1 MEQLS
6 EILKDLGLG
15 SVLSDSIKPTR
26 NYEKIST
33 NVYKPEFSRFKLV
46 MWFKDG
52 NTRYFYGYDNK
63 QTSSG
68 VHCDE
73 YESLMKLFRM
83 VHKFKGSYKNAIIYA
98 TINPLKATAAR
109 GYDWEIIKWDMY
121 ENKKANPVINF
132 LNEGKNVILDLQ
144 KLKNQSNQK
153 IK

>member
-63 QTSSG
+63 HTSSG

-73 YESLMKLFRM
+73 YESLLKLYRM

-98 TINPLKATAAR
+98 TINPLKATAQR

-121 ENKKANPVINF
+121 ENKKTNPVINF
-132 LNEGKNVILDLQ
+132 LNEGKNINLDLQ
-144 KLKNQSNQK
+144 KLKNLSNQK